1 MMNLIRISFSD
12 KSNKPVMDSSGSF
25 YHLCDHQ
32 VSSSNLVELKQ
43 LQSSIR
49 NSVEKLDYI
58 STIASNA
65 RQEFLKLKKVLKPEH
80 LSNSGECSCKGC
92 QDLDTLFRNIESL
105 LQPLEMQTTLS
116 EVEANISLVK
126 AAYRHFKQVHSQ

>member
-1 MMNLIRISFSD
+1 
-12 KSNKPVMDSSGSF
+12 MDSSGSF

-43 LQSSIR
+43 LRSSIR

-65 RQEFLKLKKVLKPEH
+65 QQEFLKLKKVLKPEH
-80 LSNSGECSCKGC
+80 LSNNGECSCKGC

-116 EVEANISLVK
+116 EIEANISPVK
-126 AAYRHFKQVHSQ
+126 AAYHRFKQVHSQ

>member
-1 MMNLIRISFSD
+1 MTSPI
-12 KSNKPVMDSSGSF
+12 KPVMNSSGSF

-43 LQSSIR
+43 LRSSIR

-65 RQEFLKLKKVLKPEH
+65 RQEFLKLKKVLKPKH
-80 LSNSGECSCKGC
+80 LSNNGECSCKGC

-116 EVEANISLVK
+116 EVEANISPVK
-126 AAYRHFKQVHSQ
+126 AAYHHFKQVHSQ